1 MSNLTRRRFIAISA
15 AAGVAPLA
23 AGAAVPVARWTGTAL
38 GAQASATLA
47 GITQE
52 QAEPLFRRIEQ
63 ELDRIEGIFSLYRP
77 DSVLSRLNREG
88 SADQPPAGLLE
99 VLSVCDALNRQT
111 GGAFDPTVQP
121 LWTLYAEAAPRG
133 EVPSGDAITATLART
148 GWTGVRYDARHVSL
162 EKPGMALT
170 LNGIAQGYASD
181 QIARLL
187 RAAGLSGVLVD
198 MGEVVAV
205 GSRPDGTPWQ
215 AGIADP
221 DGGVLDGHVSLSD
234 RALTTSAP
242 GGTVLD
248 PAGRVGHIFDP
259 RTGQPGGQWRQVSV
273 SAASAS
279 LADGLSTAFC
289 VMSRAQIRSA
299 AASFTDVRVEKL
311 VA

>member
-1 MSNLTRRRFIAISA
+1 MSNLTRRRFISICA

-23 AGAAVPVARWTGTAL
+23 ARAAVPVARWTGTAL

-52 QAEPLFRRIEQ
+52 QADPLFRKIEM
-63 ELDRIEGIFSLYRP
+63 ELDRIDDVFSLYRP
-77 DSVLSRLNREG
+77 ASVLNRLNQEG
-88 SADQPPAGLLE
+88 SVSQPPAGLLE
-99 VLSVCDALNRQT
+99 VLSVSDALNRQT

-121 LWTLYAEAAPRG
+121 LWTLYAEAALRE
-133 EVPSGDAITATLART
+133 EVPDQGAIVATLVRT
-148 GWTGVRYDARHVSL
+148 GWDGVRFDSGGVWLQR
-162 EKPGMALT
+162 PGMALT

-181 QIARLL
+181 RIAGLL
-187 RAAGLSGVLVD
+187 RAAGLRGVLVD
-198 MGEVVAV
+198 MGEIVGV
-205 GSRPDGTPWQ
+205 GSHPDGTPWR

-221 DGGVLDGHVSLSD
+221 DGGIFSGHVSLSD
-234 RALTTSAP
+234 RALATSAP

-273 SAASAS
+273 SAPSAA

-289 VMSRAQIRSA
+289 LMSRSQIRSA
-299 AASFTDVRVEKL
+299 AASFAGIRVEKM